1 MRHQFGSFSLR
12 GVIRGV
18 PRWLWPDFVTGG
30 SQVEVRANCRFHESV
45 WFDGTAGRRAPDNR
59 HSGDNMQFVN
69 GMRGAAMAVVVASAA
84 LAMAGCQAG
93 GGGAD
98 TAADGVT
105 PSGAT
110 SSAASSSTSGAPK
123 PGRATTGS
131 STPSDPSTPS
141 ASAPASSAPAPDGSA
156 ATCSAGSLKATARQ
170 AAVRPAGTGT
180 GAAIVE
186 FTNVSA
192 GTCVLTGH
200 PTVAGAANGSPEM
213 NVPLTDKPTGAAASV
228 PVAPGGKAWVKL
240 TFVQVQGEADGYC
253 VSGSAPVVYPTMVV
267 RLPGSTAYQVA
278 LDDGQFAECD
288 DTVTVTAVSAVRPS

>member
-1 MRHQFGSFSLR
+1 
-12 GVIRGV
+12 
-18 PRWLWPDFVTGG
+18 
-30 SQVEVRANCRFHESV
+30 
-45 WFDGTAGRRAPDNR
+45 
-59 HSGDNMQFVN
+59 MQFVN

-98 TAADGVT
+98 TAADGGT
-105 PSGAT
+105 P
-110 SSAASSSTSGAPK
+110 ASSSTSGAPK
-123 PGRATTGS
+123 PGSSTTGS

-141 ASAPASSAPAPDGSA
+141 ASASASSAPAPNGSA
-156 ATCSAGSLKATARQ
+156 ATCSAGSLEATARQ
-170 AAVRPAGTGT
+170 AAVRPSGTGT

-192 GTCVLTGH
+192 HTCVLTGH

-213 NVPLTDKPTGAAASV
+213 NVPLTVKPTGAAASAR
-228 PVAPGGKAWVKL
+228 VAPGGKAWVKL

-267 RLPGSTAYQVA
+267 RLPGSAAYQVA

-288 DTVTVTAVSAVRPS
+288 DTVTVTAVSTVRPS